1 MQTVSSSSL
10 DKYRCILHASFPETN
25 AAGSCPRASPLGL
38 PDGRTQ
44 SSNRGVSMKK
54 LLPALLILTIVVYCK
69 WSAAIP
75 QDLDPLKAAADT
87 HKLMFENQF
96 VRVLETRVPPGKTE
110 PWHQHGRRVVVYL
123 SDFNTRSTE
132 RGGKPQEILRKSGLV
147 RWSDPV
153 IHQVE

>member
-1 MQTVSSSSL
+1 
-10 DKYRCILHASFPETN
+10 
-25 AAGSCPRASPLGL
+25 
-38 PDGRTQ
+38 
-44 SSNRGVSMKK
+44 MKK
-54 LLPALLILTIVVYCK
+54 LLPALLILTIVTVYWK
-69 WSAAIP
+69 WSAAVP
-75 QDLDPLKAAADT
+75 QDLDPLKVAADT
-87 HKLMFENQF
+87 HKLVFENQF

-153 IHQVE
+153 VHQVENIGKTEGHVISVELK